1 MKKLLLQKLSKFKF
15 QNLVLGIKWALLTLL
30 LMLTLLTIA
39 PIPPALAA
47 DTANGAKIFSVQCA
61 GCHINGGNIVR
72 RNKTLKQKALN
83 KYGVASQQAIAYLV
97 KNGKNNMPAYQ
108 ERLSEQQIEDV
119 SAYVLEQA
127 DKGWR

>member
-15 QNLVLGIKWALLTLL
+15 QNLVLKTKWALLNLL

-39 PIPPALAA
+39 PIPAVAA

-61 GCHINGGNIVR
+61 GCHTNGGNIVR

-83 KYGVASQQAIAYLV
+83 KYGMASQEAIAYLV